1 MTRFSKKKIELL
13 MKKKIAKICISVG
26 WGAQLCFRSSTLQVT
41 RFSKKKIELLMKKK
55 IAKICISAGWKA
67 RSRFRS
73 STPQVTRCACTQMS
87 QVLQESAVG
96 EINVEEGEDCKLGD
110 FLGVDFDF
118 EEHDGHLNC
127 EEWSDDECNAWF
139 ESQFEPLFKLLEH
152 VKTVAQSCLAEK
164 SDATEYNQLGV
175 VFEVQRTTSLIHGL
189 FSEMEQC
196 NLWDAMRSLNSSI
209 LPHLHKFEDKADV
222 GYIKSFMES
231 LDETMNKTACSS
243 IQEIANARTENETTR
258 RMVKFVLGGEG
269 PLERKMAITDR
280 YVSKAQFAAEDEVD
294 LNEWMDTFEAS
305 NGSKYIT
312 YLFENELNKFQNDR
326 IFKLLDL
333 GSCVADMQSKRKR
346 QRKEGASSSRDCKGQ
361 DASFSRDHPK
371 RQRSAPDF
379 YGLGDRRDKSPKL
392 DADWDELSSLEGDDS
407 ADEAYIDEE
416 DADAEEVPPCS
427 KKRSAKVVSCETEA
441 VIEDDISTFGNI
453 RRDIERQPGCSKW
466 RTFVDNRWSDQFLAD
481 MEKIVHSAMI
491 IATSSDTIKTEQWL
505 ELEMVGGDLF
515 ASCEVLEKRGS
526 GLASR
531 EGGSSS
537 GAQSKKVVVEF
548 LYDPRKGGV
557 PLPCF
562 KFDTAFKCNQIKA
575 VQFFLRALENN
586 REYKAHIKINHLPI
600 LGDFNIERHSSPL
613 LGLNSFA
620 VGAEMLPFIWH
631 MLNTNI
637 ADALPFQENKKRPII
652 KVDTFRSRRA
662 KSVTLN
668 GCFESKGGVIM
679 ACRRGVREILKTK
692 CFMGLDGQH
701 DEQST
706 KSGYEVGRVS
716 YSHGGEEETKK
727 IMKMYPGG
735 TVTGTRRLRNLSD
748 MQCNYTDDLSTE
760 VGSVK
765 SVVQVPSVEVEV

>member
-1 MTRFSKKKIELL
+1 MSLIDLMLKSVFFFLKKKT
-13 MKKKIAKICISVG
+13 AKICISVACG
-26 WGAQLCFRSSTLQVT
+26 VRSRFRSSTLQVT
-41 RFSKKKIELLMKKK
+41 RFHFFELTATHFVVKLKYKL
-55 IAKICISAGWKA
+55 ILAIILNSCG
-67 RSRFRS
+67 
-73 STPQVTRCACTQMS
+73 CTQMS
-87 QVLQESAVG
+87 QDPKESGVG
-96 EINVEEGEDCKLGD
+96 EINIEGEEDYDVNDL
-110 FLGVDFDF
+110 LGVDFDL
-118 EEHDGHLNC
+118 EEHDGLNNC
-127 EEWSDDECNAWF
+127 EEWSDDECDAWF
-139 ESQFEPLFKLLEH
+139 EAQFEPLFKLLEH
-152 VKTVAQSCLAEK
+152 VKSVAESCFAEK
-164 SDATEYNQLGV
+164 SDATEYKQLGV
-175 VFEVQRTTSLIHGL
+175 TFQVQQSTSLIRAL
-189 FSEMEQC
+189 FLEMEAC
-196 NLWDAMRSLNSSI
+196 DLWAAMKSLNACI
-209 LPHLHKFEDKADV
+209 IAHLHTFEDKADV
-222 GYIKSFMES
+222 DYIKSFMES
-231 LDETMNKTACSS
+231 LDETMNQTACSC

-258 RMVKFVLGGEG
+258 RMAKFVLGGEG
-269 PLERKMAITDR
+269 PLERKMAIVNR

-305 NGSKYIT
+305 NGSNYIA

-326 IFKLLDL
+326 IFKSLDL
-333 GSCVADMQSKRKR
+333 GSCLADMQSKRKR
-346 QRKEGASSSRDCKGQ
+346 QRKEGASSGRDFKKV

-371 RQRSAPDF
+371 RQRWAPDF
-379 YGLGDRRDKSPKL
+379 YVAGNGPDKSSKL
-392 DADWDELSSLEGDDS
+392 DADWDELSSSEGGDS
-407 ADEAYIDEE
+407 EDEAYIQED
-416 DADAEEVPPCS
+416 DADAEKAPPLS
-427 KKRSAKVVSCETEA
+427 KKRIAKVVSCETEA
-441 VIEDDISTFGNI
+441 VAEEDISTFGNI
-453 RRDIERQPGCSKW
+453 RRDIERQPGCSAW

-491 IATSSDTIKTEQWL
+491 IATSSDTIKNEQWL
-505 ELEMVGGDLF
+505 ELEMAGGDLF
-515 ASCEVLEKRGS
+515 ASCEVLEKRGC

-586 REYKAHIKINHLPI
+586 REYKAHIKINQLPV
-600 LGDFNIERHSSPL
+600 LGDFSIEQHCSPL

-637 ADALPFQENKKRPII
+637 ADALPFLENKNRPII

-662 KSVTLN
+662 RSITLN
-668 GCFESKGGVIM
+668 ECFASKGGVIM

-701 DEQST
+701 DKDST

-748 MQCNYTDDLSTE
+748 MQCNYMDALSAAG
-760 VGSVK
+760 GSVK
-765 SVVQVPSVEVEV
+765 SVVQVESVEVEV